1 MNRQQPPQDDSW
13 ESDAVWKLLD
23 QAATQPA
30 GPRFADD
37 TVRAARLAGQAESAW
52 WRRWLTPIPMA
63 GVAAATA
70 ALAIAFVSL
79 RQGDPASGTPGPN
92 VVVAPQ
98 EPFAELQELAEE
110 EALSAA
116 VENLDDFTDSELVC
130 LIGL

>member
-1 MNRQQPPQDDSW
+1 MNRQPLPNDDSW

-23 QAATQPA
+23 QAAPKTV

-37 TVRAARLAGQAESAW
+37 TVRAARLASQDGW
-52 WRRWLTPIPMA
+52 WRHLLAPLPL
-63 GVAAATA
+63 GGLAAATA

-79 RQGDPASGTPGPN
+79 RQSPPPQPVGGGVAAS
-92 VVVAPQ
+92 
-98 EPFAELQELAEE
+98 EESFADMQELAET

-116 VENLDDFTDSELVC
+116 VDHLDDFTDSELVC